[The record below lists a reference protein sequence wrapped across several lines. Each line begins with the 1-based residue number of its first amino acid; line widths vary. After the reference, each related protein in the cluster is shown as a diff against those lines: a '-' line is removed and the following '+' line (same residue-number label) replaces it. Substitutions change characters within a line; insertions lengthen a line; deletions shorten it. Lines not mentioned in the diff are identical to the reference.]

1 MSEFSK
7 ALVVSSSGLRAQAA
21 RLRHLSENIS
31 NADTPGYR
39 RKTVSFETA
48 FGGSSGASLVEMGPV
63 RLDKTELE
71 KIHDPS
77 HPMADQTG
85 HYDGSNVDLLIEL
98 ADARE
103 AQRSYEA
110 NLKVF
115 EQTRKMSS
123 GLMDLLRR

>member
-1 MSEFSK
+1 MSMFSD
-7 ALVVSSSGLRAQAA
+7 ALNVTTSGLKAQAT

-39 RKTVSFETA
+39 RKTISFEA
-48 FGGSSGASLVEMGPV
+48 EMNNPDGLARVEPSRV
-63 RLDKTELE
+63 RLDRSELE
-71 KIHDPS
+71 RIYDPS
-77 HPMADQTG
+77 HPLADASG
-85 HYDGSNVDLLIEL
+85 NYDGSNVDLLIEL

-110 NLKVF
+110 NLKIF
-115 EQTRKMSS
+115 EQTRSMSS

>member
-1 MSEFSK
+1 MSDFSQ
-7 ALVVSSSGLRAQAA
+7 ALGVSSSGLRAQAT

-39 RKTVSFETA
+39 RKTISFEA
-48 FGGSSGASLVEMGPV
+48 ARGSGDSVGQVTPGRV
-63 RLDKTELE
+63 RLDRGELE
-71 KIHDPS
+71 LIHDPS
-77 HPMADQTG
+77 HPLADETG
-85 HYDGSNVDLLIEL
+85 HYEGSNVDLLIEL

-110 NLKVF
+110 NLKMF

>member
-7 ALVVSSSGLRAQAA
+7 ALSVSTSGLQAQSS

-39 RKTVSFETA
+39 RKTIAFETA
-48 FGGSSGASLVEMGPV
+48 FNGGNSISNVDVGRVSLSERDLEM
-63 RLDKTELE
+63 
-71 KIHDPS
+71 IHDPS
-77 HPMADQTG
+77 HPMADETG
-85 HYDGSNVDLLIEL
+85 HYQGSNVDLLIEL

-110 NLKVF
+110 NLKMF
-115 EQTRKMSS
+115 EQARQMSS
-123 GLMDLLRR
+123 SLMQLLRR